1 MAHETATLAAYVADL
16 KFEDIPDEVKAR
28 AKALTLDFL
37 GSAIRARRDAEST
50 PSLLKMLEALALDG
64 KGKSTVFG
72 DAKTWTP
79 AVAALLN
86 GALGHSLDFDDTHAD
101 SSLHASAPVVPAA
114 FAVGELVGASGRDVL
129 TAIVAGYEV
138 CCRLGNALDPTSHYA
153 RGFHPTAT
161 AGTYGAAAAA
171 SKLFGLSK
179 EQIVAAFGVS
189 GSQAAGSLQF
199 LVNGAWNKR
208 YQVGAA
214 AMNGVIAATL
224 ARNDF
229 VGATE
234 SIEGKHGLL
243 VGYSDN
249 AHPDKAVAGL
259 GKTYE
264 TMKIGVKPYPSCRY
278 THAALDALIA
288 MRREHNLTP
297 DQIRRVEI
305 GLHRNG
311 ITLTGDAAT
320 KRHPTSIVGGQF
332 SMFFTGAVA
341 LDQGRFGWDDYDR
354 LGDAAVDALA
364 DKFEVVQDDRL
375 EVGRTH
381 PFGARVSIT
390 TDDGY
395 PRAALSRSLR
405 RTQLVSRRAGHGAEI
420 PDAGPPRAERPRRS
434 ARRRDPVA
442 GTIRPRRASD
452 AVGTAVIDANTVPTS
467 PCRGEVDRASL
478 IASRHTPLAAGR
490 GDDIADQIRRAA
502 GFGRPV
508 GRGAH
513 PHDHQTLG
521 RITMTYLPIV
531 PLAMN
536 ASRGQ
541 PCSIR

>member
-1 MAHETATLAAYVADL
+1 MAEETATLAAYVANL
-16 KFEDIPDEVKAR
+16 KFEDIPEEVLAR
-28 AKALTLDFL
+28 AKVLTLDFL

-64 KGKSTVFG
+64 KGQSTVFG
-72 DAKTWTP
+72 DAKTWT
-79 AVAALLN
+79 
-86 GALGHSLDFDDTHAD
+86 
-101 SSLHASAPVVPAA
+101 PVVPAA

-171 SKLFGLSK
+171 AKLFGLSK
-179 EQIVAAFGVS
+179 DQIIAAFGVS

-229 VGATE
+229 VGAIE
-234 SIEGKHGLL
+234 SVEGKHGLL
-243 VGYSDN
+243 VGYSDD

-259 GKTYE
+259 GKIYE

-297 DQIRRVEI
+297 DQIKRVEV

-320 KRHPTSIVGGQF
+320 KRHPTSIVGGHF

-341 LDQGRFGWDDYDR
+341 LDQGRFGWDDYQR
-354 LGDAAVDALA
+354 L
-364 DKFEVVQDDRL
+364 
-375 EVGRTH
+375 
-381 PFGARVSIT
+381 S
-390 TDDGY
+390 
-395 PRAALSRSLR
+395 
-405 RTQLVSRRAGHGAEI
+405 
-420 PDAGPPRAERPRRS
+420 
-434 ARRRDPVA
+434 
-442 GTIRPRRASD
+442 
-452 AVGTAVIDANTVPTS
+452 
-467 PCRGEVDRASL
+467 
-478 IASRHTPLAAGR
+478 
-490 GDDIADQIRRAA
+490 
-502 GFGRPV
+502 
-508 GRGAH
+508 
-513 PHDHQTLG
+513 
-521 RITMTYLPIV
+521 
-531 PLAMN
+531 
-536 ASRGQ
+536 
-541 PCSIR
+541 

>member
-1 MAHETATLAAYVADL
+1 MAHETATLASYVADL
-16 KFEDIPDEVKAR
+16 AYEDIPPEVLDR
-28 AKALTLDFL
+28 AKVLTLAFL

-64 KGKSTVFG
+64 KDEATVFG
-72 DAKTWTP
+72 DDKTWTP

-114 FAVGELVGASGRDVL
+114 FAVGEMVGASGRDVL

-171 SKLFGLSK
+171 AKLFGLSQQ
-179 EQIVAAFGVS
+179 QIVAAFGVS

-208 YQVGAA
+208 YQVGAS

-229 VGATE
+229 VGASE
-234 SIEGKHGLL
+234 AIEGKHGLL
-243 VGYSDN
+243 VGYSDD
-249 AHPDKAVAGL
+249 AHPERAVADL
-259 GKTYE
+259 GKVYE

-288 MRREHNLTP
+288 IRREHNLTP
-297 DQIRRVEI
+297 DQIKRVEI

-311 ITLTGDAAT
+311 ITLAGDPAT
-320 KRHPTSIVGGQF
+320 KRHPTSVVGGQF

-341 LDQGRFGWDDYDR
+341 LDQGRFGWDDYER

-364 DKFEVVQDDRL
+364 DKFDVVQDDRL
-375 EVGRTH
+375 EVGRSH

-390 TDDGY
+390 TEDGVHERLY
-395 PRAALSRSLR
+395 ADPSGEPS
-405 RTQLVSRRAGHGAEI
+405 SF
-420 PDAGPPRAERPRRS
+420 PDAAAMEQEFPTLARP
-434 ARRRDPVA
+434 VL
-442 GTIRPRRASD
+442 
-452 AVGTAVIDANTVPTS
+452 N
-467 PCRGEVDRASL
+467 
-478 IASRHTPLAAGR
+478 GR
-490 GDDIADQIRRAA
+490 ADQLADAILSLERYDRVETAT
-502 GFGRPV
+502 
-508 GRGAH
+508 H
-513 PHDHQTLG
+513 LG
-521 RITMTYLPIV
+521 R
-531 PLAMN
+531 
-536 ASRGQ
+536 Q
-541 PCSIR
+541 

>member
-1 MAHETATLAAYVADL
+1 MAEETARLAGYVAAL
-16 KFEDIPDEVKAR
+16 EFKDIPPEVRER

-50 PSLLKMLEALALDG
+50 PTLFKTLQALALDARG
-64 KGKSTVFG
+64 ESTVFG
-72 DAKTWTP
+72 DTRAWSP
-79 AVAALLN
+79 AIAALLN

-101 SSLHASAPVVPAA
+101 SSLHPSAPVVPAA
-114 FAVGELVGASGRDVL
+114 FAVGELVGASGREVL

-161 AGTYGAAAAA
+161 AGTFGAAAAA
-171 SKLFGLSK
+171 AKLFKLP
-179 EQIVAAFGVS
+179 QDRIIAAFGVA

-208 YQVGAA
+208 YQVGAS

-249 AHPDKAVAGL
+249 AHPEKAVADL
-259 GKTYE
+259 GKVYE

-288 MRREHNLTP
+288 IRREHNLTP
-297 DQIRRVEI
+297 DQIKRVEI

-320 KRHPTSIVGGQF
+320 KRHPTSVVGGQF

-341 LDQGRFGWDDYDR
+341 LDQGRFGWDDYHR
-354 LGDAAVDALA
+354 LGDAAIDALA
-364 DKFEVVQDDRL
+364 DKFDVVQDDRL
-375 EVGRTH
+375 ETGRKH

-390 TDDGY
+390 TDDGVHERIHDD
-395 PRAALSRSLR
+395 PSGEPNSF
-405 RTQLVSRRAGHGAEI
+405 
-420 PDAGPPRAERPRRS
+420 PDSQAMAQKFLTLARP
-434 ARRRDPVA
+434 VL
-442 GTIRPRRASD
+442 
-452 AVGTAVIDANTVPTS
+452 N
-467 PCRGEVDRASL
+467 
-478 IASRHTPLAAGR
+478 GR
-490 GDDIADQIRRAA
+490 ADQLADAILSLERFDRIDQAT
-502 GFGRPV
+502 
-508 GRGAH
+508 H
-513 PHDHQTLG
+513 LG
-521 RITMTYLPIV
+521 R
-531 PLAMN
+531 
-536 ASRGQ
+536 Q
-541 PCSIR
+541 

>member
-16 KFEDIPDEVKAR
+16 KFDDIPPEVLER
-28 AKALTLDFL
+28 AKILTLDFL
-37 GSAIRARRDAEST
+37 GSAVRARRDAEST
-50 PSLLKMLEALALDG
+50 PSLLRMLEALALDG
-64 KGKSTVFG
+64 KGEATVFG

-101 SSLHASAPVVPAA
+101 SSLHPSAPVVPAA

-138 CCRLGNALDPTSHYA
+138 CCRLGNALDPTSHYK

-171 SKLFGLSK
+171 AKLFGLSK
-179 EQIVAAFGVS
+179 EQIIAAFGVS

-234 SIEGKHGLL
+234 SVEGKHGLL
-243 VGYSDN
+243 VGYSDD

-259 GKTYE
+259 GKIYE

-297 DQIRRVEI
+297 DQIKRVEI

-341 LDQGRFGWDDYDR
+341 LDQGRFGWDDYAR

-364 DKFEVVQDDRL
+364 DRFDVVQDDRL
-375 EVGRTH
+375 ETGRSH

-390 TDDGY
+390 TEDGVHERLY
-395 PRAALSRSLR
+395 ADPSGEPI
-405 RTQLVSRRAGHGAEI
+405 VVPGCAGDAAEI
-420 PDAGPPRAERPRRS
+420 PDAGAPGAERPRRP
-434 ARRRDPVA
+434 ARGCDPVA
-442 GTIRPRRASD
+442 GAVRSGRDSD
-452 AVGTAVIDANTVPTS
+452 ASRAAIAGAGMTT
-467 PCRGEVDRASL
+467 RLVDRIRQKVPQISAF
-478 IASRHTPLAAGR
+478 LAGP
-490 GDDIADQIRRAA
+490 IPKMSEPNRR
-502 GFGRPV
+502 R
-508 GRGAH
+508 R
-513 PHDHQTLG
+513 
-521 RITMTYLPIV
+521 
-531 PLAMN
+531 N
-536 ASRGQ
+536 
-541 PCSIR
+541 